1 VSALEVRAGDRLREL
16 ELQVE
21 LRVEDSRCVAIVGP
35 SGAGKS
41 TVLRIV
47 AGLRHPD
54 PGRVAVG
61 GETWLDSDRGV
72 DLPPEERACGFMF
85 QEYALFPHLSA
96 WRNVAFGISGRT
108 AERRDRAL
116 ELLRRFGVEDLAEAR
131 PGSISG
137 GERQRVALARSLA
150 RDPSVLLLDEPLSA
164 LDTRTRAHAGRE
176 LAAALKAAG
185 VPAIVVTHD
194 FAEAALLADEICV
207 MDRGRIVQRG
217 TAAELSARPASA
229 FVADFAGSVVLTGT
243 ARRQRQG
250 LTEVE
255 LDGGGR
261 VRSTDEVQ
269 GPVAVSVFPSPVF
282 ISAICPSCRAIAPIS
297 CTSKWRML
305 IWRLPVSRTTAK
317 HSGSSV
323 SRDSLSRARSRSTS
337 NRARN
342 SASESCSSSGSKA
355 LISATRFW

>member
-1 VSALEVRAGDRLREL
+1 MSALELSARDRLREF

-21 LRVEDSRCVAIVGP
+21 LRVEDTRCLAIVGP

-47 AGLRHPD
+47 AGLRHAD
-54 PGRVAVG
+54 PGRVSVG
-61 GETWLDSDRGV
+61 GVTWLDSDRSV

-96 WRNVAFGISGRT
+96 WRNVAFGISGRS
-108 AERRDRAL
+108 AERRARAL
-116 ELLRRFGVEDLAEAR
+116 ELLRRFGVEELAEAR

-164 LDTRTRAHAGRE
+164 LDTRTRAHAARE
-176 LAAALKAAG
+176 LAAALREAG

-229 FVADFAGSVVLTGT
+229 FVADFAGSVVLSGT
-243 ARRQRQG
+243 ARRDSEG

-255 LDGGGR
+255 LEGGGQ
-261 VRSTDEVQ
+261 VRSTDEVE
-269 GPVAVSVFPSPVF
+269 GPVAVSVFPWEIGLEPAGAAPHG
-282 ISAICPSCRAIAPIS
+282 SALN
-297 CTSKWRML
+297 W
-305 IWRLPVSRTTAK
+305 LPVEVVSVTEVGNRVRVGLAAPQPLVAEITAE
-317 HSGSSV
+317 STRALG
-323 SRDSLSRARSRSTS
+323 LSPGVQAVATW
-337 NRARN
+337 
-342 SASESCSSSGSKA
+342 KA
-355 LISATRFW
+355 TATRLLRA

>member
-1 VSALEVRAGDRLREL
+1 MSALEVSARDRLREL
-16 ELQVE
+16 ELEVE
-21 LRVEDSRCVAIVGP
+21 LRIEGRSCIAIVGP

-96 WRNVAFGISGRT
+96 WRNVAFGISGHR
-108 AERRDRAL
+108 AERRGRAL
-116 ELLRRFGVEDLAEAR
+116 ELLRRFGVADLAEAR

-137 GERQRVALARSLA
+137 GERQRVALARSLE

-164 LDTRTRAHAGRE
+164 LDTRTRAHAARE
-176 LAAALKAAG
+176 LASAVKAAG

-207 MDRGRIVQRG
+207 MDVGRIVQRG

-243 ARRQRQG
+243 AHRQRQG
-250 LTEVE
+250 LTEVQ
-255 LDGGGR
+255 LDGGGQ
-261 VRSTDEVQ
+261 VRSTDEAQ
-269 GPVAVSVFPSPVF
+269 GPVAVSVFPWEIGLEQADATPHG
-282 ISAICPSCRAIAPIS
+282 SALNWLAVEVVSVTEVGNRVRVGLAAPQPLVAEITAESTRA
-297 CTSKWRML
+297 L
-305 IWRLPVSRTTAK
+305 RLRPGIQAVATW
-317 HSGSSV
+317 
-323 SRDSLSRARSRSTS
+323 
-337 NRARN
+337 
-342 SASESCSSSGSKA
+342 KA
-355 LISATRFW
+355 TATRLLRA